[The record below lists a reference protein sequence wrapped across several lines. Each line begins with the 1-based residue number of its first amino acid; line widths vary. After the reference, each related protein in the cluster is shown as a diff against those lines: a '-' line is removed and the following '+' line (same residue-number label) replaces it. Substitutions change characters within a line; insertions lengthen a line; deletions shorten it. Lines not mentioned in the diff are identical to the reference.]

1 MTKVDRSVNCEEAPQ
16 LIRKVKNYTK
26 DSLIYIATNERNKST
41 LNTLKNAGF
50 LLFDDLRKEVAKRSN
65 VSSLNVVDILA
76 VEASLML
83 EASSF
88 LAWGVSEIDDV
99 VQYERRQR
107 GNSYCLAQ
115 EKISSVYELNWCAH
129 VLKLFVVDL
138 NAIIFPAATPALER
152 KERSN
157 NQGDTIG
164 KMRNP
169 LTNGTVV
176 RYVVD
181 SREKNGQEVFM
192 QQ

>member
-107 GNSYCLAQ
+107 ENSYCLAQ

-138 NAIIFPAATPALER
+138 NAVIFPAATPALER

-157 NQGDTIG
+157 IQGDTIG

>member
-16 LIRKVKNYTK
+16 LIRKVKKYTK

>member
-1 MTKVDRSVNCEEAPQ
+1 M
-16 LIRKVKNYTK
+16 
-26 DSLIYIATNERNKST
+26 
-41 LNTLKNAGF
+41 NTLKNAGF